1 MTGFDIAILILVG
14 LGAITGFMR
23 GFVQE
28 VLALAAWAVSLVA
41 IHNLH
46 TPLAAA
52 LQPTVGTQSG
62 AAVLAFAVLLLVP
75 FAVFKLLAN
84 RMGEASRNSV
94 LGPIDRVIGFGFGA
108 IKGMVI
114 AVMGFSL
121 LVLGY
126 DTVWGA
132 GGRPDWITLSRT
144 YPFINAA
151 SEKLV
156 TMIAERRQ
164 EAATAEAERL
174 GTDAPGK
181 GALDKVSLAKDLLG
195 GAK

>member
-1 MTGFDIAILILVG
+1 MTGFDIAILTAVG
-14 LGAITGFMR
+14 LGAIIGFMR

-28 VLALAAWAVSLVA
+28 VLAFAAWVIALFA

-46 TPLAAA
+46 TA
-52 LQPTVGTQSG
+52 LSAWLEPHVGTQSG
-62 AAVLAFAVLLLVP
+62 AAVLAFAALLVVP
-75 FAVFKLLAN
+75 FGIVKFLAN
-84 RMGEASRNSV
+84 RMGAASRNSV

-108 IKGMVI
+108 VKAMVI
-114 AVMGFSL
+114 AVLAFSL

-126 DTVWGA
+126 DTIWGA
-132 GGRPDWITLSRT
+132 GGRPTWITQARA

-164 EAATAEAERL
+164 EAASAEVERL
-174 GTDAPGK
+174 SGGK
-181 GALDKVSLAKDLLG
+181 
-195 GAK
+195 